1 MYAWYIVQS
10 QNKDFSG
17 MFSPVS
23 MKVGNDSAPT
33 EDDLAFE
40 NLYPALIEC
49 FAIIICG

>member
-1 MYAWYIVQS
+1 
-10 QNKDFSG
+10 
-17 MFSPVS
+17 MFSAVS
-23 MKVGNDSAPT
+23 AKVGNDSAPT